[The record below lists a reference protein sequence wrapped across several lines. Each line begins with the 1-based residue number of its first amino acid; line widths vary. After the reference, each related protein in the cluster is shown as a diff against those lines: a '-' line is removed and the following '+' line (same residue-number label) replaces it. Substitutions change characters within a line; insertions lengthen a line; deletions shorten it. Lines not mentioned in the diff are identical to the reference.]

1 MKTFLIYFG
10 LILATLLAVLC
21 IIGMVLS
28 LLSGNYILCVLCAV
42 GSAATIAFGMTLMT
56 KGVKYIY

>member
-1 MKTFLIYFG
+1 MKTFLICFG
-10 LILATLLAVLC
+10 FILVILLAVLC
-21 IIGMVLS
+21 VIGMVLS

-42 GSAATIAFGMTLMT
+42 GSAATIAFGMTLMI